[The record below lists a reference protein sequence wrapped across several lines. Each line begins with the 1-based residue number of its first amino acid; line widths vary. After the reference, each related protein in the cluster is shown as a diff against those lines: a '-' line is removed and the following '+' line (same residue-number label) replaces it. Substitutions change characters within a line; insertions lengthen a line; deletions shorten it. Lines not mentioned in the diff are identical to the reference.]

1 MANIGRLVVF
11 GCGGLVALVVLIVV
25 VVALIGGSNQETAV
39 EENKEQ
45 GGGEKVQEEAP
56 QQKQASYGLNET
68 VQVGDAAWIV
78 TNAQK
83 TNELA
88 DPFGVR
94 PAKQGT
100 FVIIDFQFQNNGD
113 ESKTLHQNALEL
125 LDSSGRTSDPDPTD
139 FRYIPQD
146 KNIFLEQVNPGVT
159 RSGQVIFTIAPD
171 ASDLKLILKDT
182 NLFRSEQNQAEVD
195 LGL

>member
-1 MANIGRLVVF
+1 LANIGRLVVF

-25 VVALIGGSNQETAV
+25 VGALIGGSNQETAV

-56 QQKQASYGLNET
+56 QQEQASYGLNET

-100 FVIIDFQFQNNGD
+100 FVIIDFQFQNGGN
-113 ESKTLHQNALEL
+113 EAKTLHQQALQL
-125 LDSSGRTSDPDPTD
+125 VDSSGRESDPDPD
-139 FRYIPQD
+139 DLLYVPQD
-146 KNIFLEQVNPGVT
+146 RNILMQQVNPGVT
-159 RSGQVIFTIAPD
+159 QPGQVIFTIAPD